1 MKSPFIVSLHYAF
14 QSNNKLYLIT
24 DLMIGGELFYHLKRA
39 EKFSEERARMYAA
52 QLVLAIE
59 YLHSRN
65 IIYRDLKPEN
75 ILLGE
80 DGYLKI
86 TDFGLSKQG
95 VEDGVKTNTVCGTP
109 EYLAPEILV
118 GIGHDKSVDW
128 WSLGALLYEMLT
140 GSPPFYSQDKTK
152 MFMNR
157 LEKQVVM
164 KSWFSPNAVSL
175 LQGLLERD
183 PRQRLGAKG
192 AQEIKLH
199 KFFSEIDWDQLSQK
213 KYPPPFKPKISHPK
227 DLRHFDKLFTEETVQ
242 DTPTIV

>member
-95 VEDGVKTNTVCGTP
+95 VEGSLTHNPAPPIHFPWKLAAADPDLRDTLSKPSNIWVKTQTF
-109 EYLAPEILV
+109 
-118 GIGHDKSVDW
+118 W
-128 WSLGALLYEMLT
+128 
-140 GSPPFYSQDKTK
+140 
-152 MFMNR
+152 
-157 LEKQVVM
+157 
-164 KSWFSPNAVSL
+164 
-175 LQGLLERD
+175 
-183 PRQRLGAKG
+183 
-192 AQEIKLH
+192 
-199 KFFSEIDWDQLSQK
+199 
-213 KYPPPFKPKISHPK
+213 
-227 DLRHFDKLFTEETVQ
+227 EETITFVF
-242 DTPTIV
+242 